1 MLHALL
7 GNTRRCSSAGYLGN
21 VSVPLLCVSALDDP
35 VCTREAIPWDEC
47 RSNKNVVLA
56 TVKHGGHLAFFE
68 GIAGARLWWVRATG
82 EFLRVLHSSQYMHV
96 QNKILNTGPQ
106 SSLDSTIDQGP
117 FVSVAEDGM
126 VAAMGNEQQD
136 DDDDTVE
143 ELSEPLRPVHG
154 EKTEMVS
161 DTSPID
167 EQSTQTKSGFAPM
180 IEQTSGQ
187 GTNVQDAKPLDAT
200 SPVRKCLDLL
210 RRQSRFSIWLL
221 AYVAIITSWPLLGS
235 ALQVISKKKLRN
247 VLPAALLRRL
257 SHA

>member
-1 MLHALL
+1 MLRLMTYSSFIFSALL
-7 GNTRRCSSAGYLGN
+7 CSVLI
-21 VSVPLLCVSALDDP
+21 L
-35 VCTREAIPWDEC
+35 VC
-47 RSNKNVVLA
+47 SLY
-56 TVKHGGHLAFFE
+56 F
-68 GIAGARLWWVRATG
+68 
-82 EFLRVLHSSQYMHV
+82 Q
-96 QNKILNTGPQ
+96 ILNTGPL

-136 DDDDTVE
+136 DDDNMVE

-161 DTSPID
+161 DASPTD
-167 EQSTQTKSGFAPM
+167 EQSTQPKSGFTPM

-187 GTNVQDAKPLDAT
+187 GTNVQDVKPLDAT

-210 RRQSRFSIWLL
+210 RRQNRFSIWLL
-221 AYVAIITSWPLLGS
+221 AYIAIITSWPLLGS